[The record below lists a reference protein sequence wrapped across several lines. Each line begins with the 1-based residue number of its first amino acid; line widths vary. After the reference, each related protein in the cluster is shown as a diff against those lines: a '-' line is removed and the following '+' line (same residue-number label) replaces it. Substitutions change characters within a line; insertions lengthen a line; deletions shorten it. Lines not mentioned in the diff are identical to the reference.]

1 MEGVL
6 QADGGRWRCPT
17 VGRGM
22 CWGFFFFWMDK
33 TVLLWGF
40 FLFCFFYEKVLFR
53 GNCQKMWPRAEKVR
67 MNRKLEGGGR
77 SMKNGHSFVCPFPSD
92 SISLLSNVGS
102 AALCGLLAKK
112 VCVNTV
118 ALEMSSVCVWM
129 LSSSFLPSGLASLQ
143 SAPSLALACHG
154 DQFSRPLCA
163 LLFLSLKGGRRRSA
177 ESDGSVWLWTDVL
190 CLKTEDHCVFSQ
202 VNCLWGQGLT
212 QAGCCFYMPTTSAVW
227 MWCWRDCFIWSK
239 QMLLV

>member
-1 MEGVL
+1 
-6 QADGGRWRCPT
+6 
-17 VGRGM
+17 
-22 CWGFFFFWMDK
+22 
-33 TVLLWGF
+33 
-40 FLFCFFYEKVLFR
+40 
-53 GNCQKMWPRAEKVR
+53 

-77 SMKNGHSFVCPFPSD
+77 SMKNRHSFVCPFPSD

-163 LLFLSLKGGRRRSA
+163 LLFLSLKGGEKKKCRVRWQR
-177 ESDGSVWLWTDVL
+177 V
-190 CLKTEDHCVFSQ
+190 
-202 VNCLWGQGLT
+202 
-212 QAGCCFYMPTTSAVW
+212 AVDR
-227 MWCWRDCFIWSK
+227 CAVPQD
-239 QMLLV
+239 